1 MIRGFQTFQEM
12 YTRFPKLQSDRATC
26 EENVFVSLTLPS
38 EKEFVDLHKHCQC
51 RKCRNGVSLV
61 AFDLNDSCGALMVR
75 CRSCYEDQFFFIT
88 KEQTTSPDICIFI
101 MSPKLEST
109 QSLFAGFKCPSC
121 KQLFQGITVDTTAYD
136 IKTIVATHLQ
146 CSNCRQCMNIVFWD
160 PPRNYYQH
168 SLKIGDR
175 VRQVSPQAAV
185 VFYVSALENYL
196 QKAFLSASSFN
207 KYLVRKRCVN
217 FQNLEEAKEV
227 FQEFF
232 SLNLAQLA
240 GSNWE
245 IMVDAVKKRN
255 MIVHNAGHDKNFNLV
270 NVDDADASTVRE
282 TISAFVDN
290 TLRPELRKKYVD

>member
-1 MIRGFQTFQEM
+1 
-12 YTRFPKLQSDRATC
+12 
-26 EENVFVSLTLPS
+26 
-38 EKEFVDLHKHCQC
+38 
-51 RKCRNGVSLV
+51 
-61 AFDLNDSCGALMVR
+61 
-75 CRSCYEDQFFFIT
+75 
-88 KEQTTSPDICIFI
+88 
-101 MSPKLEST
+101 
-109 QSLFAGFKCPSC
+109 
-121 KQLFQGITVDTTAYD
+121 
-136 IKTIVATHLQ
+136 
-146 CSNCRQCMNIVFWD
+146 MNIVFWD

-196 QKAFLSASSFN
+196 QKVFLSASSFN

-240 GSNWE
+240 GSDWK

-270 NVDDADASTVRE
+270 NVDDSDASTVRE